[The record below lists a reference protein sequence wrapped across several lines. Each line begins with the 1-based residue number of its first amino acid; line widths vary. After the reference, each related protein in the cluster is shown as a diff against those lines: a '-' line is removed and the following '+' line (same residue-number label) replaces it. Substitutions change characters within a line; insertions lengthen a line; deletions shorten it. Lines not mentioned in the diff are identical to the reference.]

1 MPEVTTETLSV
12 TRTQGGLVKTE
23 EMLLNMGPHH
33 PSTHGVLRFILKT
46 DGEMILECKPDVGY
60 LHRSIEKIGELMTYQ
75 GFVPYTDRVDYVASM
90 NSNLAYC
97 MAVERLASIEVPRRA
112 EFLRV
117 MVCELNRISSHLI
130 AVGAMAMDIGAVT
143 PFPYALRERERI
155 NDLLEEI
162 CGARLTYNYIWI
174 GGVSFDAPLGWLE
187 KVQAFVES
195 YEKIIPEF
203 NRLITGNKIFV
214 ERLRDVAVV
223 PAAMAIDYSL
233 VGPNLRASGVD
244 WDLRRDEPYS
254 IYPELKFDVPI
265 GHGERGT
272 VGDCYDRFVVRVRE
286 MEESCKILRQ
296 CIAMFPHDQP
306 DFRAKVKNVKP
317 PPGDAFVRTEAPRGE
332 QAYYLVSD
340 GTTKAARVK
349 IRTGSFSAMAIT
361 EEISIGCM
369 IADLIA
375 IIASLDVVA
384 PEIDR

>member
-1 MPEVTTETLSV
+1 MATL
-12 TRTQGGLVKTE
+12 RTE
-23 EMLLNMGPHH
+23 EMTLNMGPHH

-46 DGEMILECKPDVGY
+46 DGEIVHECIPDVGY

-97 MAVERLASIEVPRRA
+97 LAVEKLAGIEVPRRA

-130 AVGAMAMDIGAVT
+130 AVGALAMDIGAVT

-155 NDLLEEI
+155 NDILEAI

-174 GGVSFDAPLGWLE
+174 GGVSFDAPEGWLE
-187 KVQAFVES
+187 RVREFVDA
-195 YEKIIPEF
+195 YEKVIPEF

-214 ERLRDVAVV
+214 ERMRNVAVISRE
-223 PAAMAIDYSL
+223 MAINYSL

-254 IYPELKFDVPI
+254 IYPELDFNVVV
-265 GHGERGT
+265 GQGERGT

-296 CIAMFPHDQP
+296 CIEKFPHDQP
-306 DFRAKVKNVKP
+306 DFRAKIKSVKP
-317 PPGDAFVRTEAPRGE
+317 PAGDVYVRSEAPRGE
-332 QAYYLVSD
+332 HGYYLVSD

-349 IRTGSFSAMAIT
+349 IRTGSFSSMAII
-361 EEISIGCM
+361 EEVAVGTM
-369 IADLIA
+369 IADVVA

>member
-1 MPEVTTETLSV
+1 
-12 TRTQGGLVKTE
+12 
-23 EMLLNMGPHH
+23 
-33 PSTHGVLRFILKT
+33 
-46 DGEMILECKPDVGY
+46 
-60 LHRSIEKIGELMTYQ
+60 
-75 GFVPYTDRVDYVASM
+75 M

-97 MAVERLASIEVPRRA
+97 LAVEKLAGIEVPRRA

-130 AVGAMAMDIGAVT
+130 AVGALAMDIGAVT

-155 NDLLEEI
+155 NDILEAI

-174 GGVSFDAPLGWLE
+174 GGVSFDAPEGWLE
-187 KVQAFVES
+187 RVREFVDA
-195 YEKIIPEF
+195 YEKVIPEF

-214 ERLRDVAVV
+214 ERMRNVAVISRE
-223 PAAMAIDYSL
+223 MAINYSL

-254 IYPELKFDVPI
+254 IYPELDFKVVV
-265 GHGERGT
+265 GQGERGT

-296 CIAMFPHDQP
+296 CIEKFPHDQP
-306 DFRAKVKNVKP
+306 DFRAKIKSVKP
-317 PPGDAFVRTEAPRGE
+317 PAGDVYVRSEAPRGE
-332 QAYYLVSD
+332 HGYYLVSD

-349 IRTGSFSAMAIT
+349 IRTGSFSSMAII
-361 EEISIGCM
+361 EEVAVGTM
-369 IADLIA
+369 IADVVA

>member
-1 MPEVTTETLSV
+1 MSENKAIRAGTI
-12 TRTQGGLVKTE
+12 RTE
-23 EMLLNMGPHH
+23 EMTLNMGPHH

-46 DGEMILECKPDVGY
+46 DGEIVLECRPDVGY

-75 GFVPYTDRVDYVASM
+75 GFVPYTDRVDYIASM

-97 MAVERLASIEVPRRA
+97 SAVEKLAGIEVPRRA

-117 MVCELNRISSHLI
+117 LVCELNRISSHLI

-155 NDLLEEI
+155 NDLLEEV

-174 GGVSFDAPLGWLE
+174 GGVSFDAPPGWLDRILG
-187 KVQAFVES
+187 FVDSFERV
-195 YEKIIPEF
+195 IPEF

-214 ERLRDVAVV
+214 ERLRDVAVI
-223 PAAMAIDYSL
+223 PGEMAINYSL
-233 VGPNLRASGVD
+233 SGPNLRASGVD

-254 IYPELKFDVPI
+254 IYPELQFDVPI

-272 VGDCYDRFVVRVRE
+272 VGDSYDRFVVRVRE
-286 MEESCKILRQ
+286 MEQCCRIIRQ
-296 CIAMFPHDQP
+296 CIAAFPHDEP
-306 DFRAKVKNVKP
+306 DFRAKVKTVKP
-317 PPGDAFVRTEAPRGE
+317 TPGEVFVRTEAPRGE
-332 QAYYLVSD
+332 QGYYLVSD
-340 GTTKAARVK
+340 GSPKAARVK
-349 IRTGSFSAMAIT
+349 IKTGSFSAMAVT
-361 EEISIGCM
+361 EEIAVGCM

>member
-1 MPEVTTETLSV
+1 MAEMRVETPAAEPEGTPL
-12 TRTQGGLVKTE
+12 KTE
-23 EMLLNMGPHH
+23 EMVLNMGPHH

-46 DGEMILECKPDVGY
+46 DGEIILECKPDVGY

-97 MAVERLASIEVPRRA
+97 MAVEKLAGIEVPRRA

-174 GGVSFDAPLGWLE
+174 GGVSFDAPNGWLE
-187 KVQAFVES
+187 KVGAFVDS

-214 ERLRDVAVV
+214 ERLRDVAVISGE
-223 PAAMAIDYSL
+223 MAINYSL

-254 IYPELKFDVPI
+254 IYPELQFGVPL

-286 MEESCKILRQ
+286 MEESCKLLRQ

-306 DFRAKVKNVKP
+306 DFRAKVKTVKP
-317 PPGDAFVRTEAPRGE
+317 PPGDVFVRTEAPRGE

-340 GTTKAARVK
+340 GTAHASRVK

-361 EEISIGCM
+361 EEIAVGCM

>member
-12 TRTQGGLVKTE
+12 ERTEGGLVKTE

-97 MAVERLASIEVPRRA
+97 MAVERLAGIEVPRRA

-174 GGVSFDAPLGWLE
+174 GGVSFDAPPGWLE

-214 ERLRDVAVV
+214 ERLRDVAII
-223 PAAMAIDYSL
+223 PAEMAIDYSL

-254 IYPELKFDVPI
+254 IYPELKFDVPL

-296 CIAMFPHDQP
+296 CVAMFPHDQP

-317 PPGDAFVRTEAPRGE
+317 PPGDVFVRTEAPRGE

>member
-1 MPEVTTETLSV
+1 MAEVKTDIAP
-12 TRTQGGLVKTE
+12 RTSGGTIKTE

-46 DGEMILECKPDVGY
+46 DGEIILDCKPDVGY

-75 GFVPYTDRVDYVASM
+75 GFVPYTDRVDYVAAM

-97 MAVERLASIEVPRRA
+97 MAVEKLAAIEVPRRA

-117 MVCELNRISSHLI
+117 LVCELNRISSHLI

-174 GGVSFDAPLGWLE
+174 GGVSFDAPDGWLQ
-187 KVQAFVES
+187 KVRDFVAS

-214 ERLRDVAVV
+214 ERLKDVAIV
-223 PAAMAIDYSL
+223 PREMAIDYSL

-254 IYPELKFDVPI
+254 IYPELQFDVPL
-265 GHGERGT
+265 GHGEKGT

-296 CIAMFPHDQP
+296 CVAMFPHDQA

-317 PPGDAFVRTEAPRGE
+317 PPGDVFVRTEAPRGE

-361 EEISIGCM
+361 EEIAIGCM

>member
-1 MPEVTTETLSV
+1 MATM
-12 TRTQGGLVKTE
+12 RTE
-23 EMLLNMGPHH
+23 EMTLNMGPHH

-46 DGEMILECKPDVGY
+46 DGEIVHECIPDVGY

-97 MAVERLASIEVPRRA
+97 LAVEKLAGIEVPRRA
-112 EFLRV
+112 DFLRV

-130 AVGAMAMDIGAVT
+130 AVGALAMDVGAVT

-155 NDLLEEI
+155 NDILEAI

-174 GGVSFDAPLGWLE
+174 GGVSFDAPDGWLE
-187 KVQAFVES
+187 RVREFIDA
-195 YEKIIPEF
+195 YEKVIPEF

-214 ERLRDVAVV
+214 ERMRNVAIIS
-223 PAAMAIDYSL
+223 PEMAINYSL

-254 IYPELKFDVPI
+254 IYPELEFKVI
-265 GHGERGT
+265 LGHGERGT

-296 CIAMFPHDQP
+296 CIEKFPHDQP
-306 DFRAKVKNVKP
+306 DFRAKVKSVKP
-317 PPGDAFVRTEAPRGE
+317 PAGDVYVRSEAPRGE
-332 QAYYLVSD
+332 HGYYLVSD

-349 IRTGSFSAMAIT
+349 IRTGSFSAMAVI
-361 EEISIGCM
+361 EEVAVGTM
-369 IADLIA
+369 IADVVA

>member
-1 MPEVTTETLSV
+1 MPDVTTETLSV
-12 TRTQGGLVKTE
+12 ARTEGGLVKTE

-97 MAVERLASIEVPRRA
+97 MAVERLAGIEVPRRA

-117 MVCELNRISSHLI
+117 LVCELNRISSHLI

-174 GGVSFDAPLGWLE
+174 GGVSFDAPPGWLE
-187 KVQAFVES
+187 RVQAFVES

-214 ERLRDVAVV
+214 ERLRDVAVI

-254 IYPELKFDVPI
+254 IYPELKFDVPL

-317 PPGDAFVRTEAPRGE
+317 PPGDVFVRTEAPRGE

-340 GTTKAARVK
+340 GTTKASRVK